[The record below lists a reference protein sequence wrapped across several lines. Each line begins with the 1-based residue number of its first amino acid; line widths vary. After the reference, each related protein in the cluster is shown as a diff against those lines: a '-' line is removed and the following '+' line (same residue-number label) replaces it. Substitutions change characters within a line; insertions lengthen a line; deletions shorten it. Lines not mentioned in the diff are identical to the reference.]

1 MRTGRSSSSMTSRT
15 LRSRSVS
22 GGCACSRWRTSRAA
36 AAVCL
41 EIGVGRVRLQP
52 LADFAG
58 RGGGLLAADEGVRPG
73 EYQEDLAVAL
83 DLGQGSEGRLQAGK
97 REGRLVP
104 IVKRALARS
113 PGPARRLPG

>member
-15 LRSRSVS
+15 LRSRWVS
-22 GGCACSRWRTSRAA
+22 GACACSRCRTARAG

-41 EIGVGRVRLQP
+41 EGGVGGVSLQP
-52 LADFAG
+52 WASFAN

-104 IVKRALARS
+104 
-113 PGPARRLPG
+113 